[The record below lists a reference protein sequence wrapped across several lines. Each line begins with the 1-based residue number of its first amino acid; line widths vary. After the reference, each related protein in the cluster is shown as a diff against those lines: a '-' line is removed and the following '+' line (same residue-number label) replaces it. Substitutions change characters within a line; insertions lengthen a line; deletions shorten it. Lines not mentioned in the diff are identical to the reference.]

1 MAERNGIEQIVE
13 RVVSQALES
22 HVPKLREDIVQRVLR
37 ELPASTDV
45 TGEGSD
51 GTDAAELLRAVRLIQ
66 AGSTQ
71 REILRALLD
80 GANHYCERAALFVIK
95 AGKATGWQGRGFS
108 DGDAI
113 KDFSL
118 DVTTGLCARA
128 LQERVVAGGSASQ
141 VDPVF
146 IEKFGAPGNDQVL
159 VLPLI
164 LKDKVAAL
172 VYADAGRD
180 DSGKLET
187 AAVELLVASTSAWL
201 EVISLRK
208 QAPKEGAS
216 EPAVPASPVASVP
229 VETTSSFVDPFAGHA
244 PKHAKASV
252 PLDEPQAP
260 APELSAEA
268 ASSAPPIETSLP
280 SVEEAPVVSAAA
292 AAAPAAVETAAMS
305 PEDADVH
312 RKAQRFAKLLV
323 DEIKL
328 YNHAKVMEGRKNKDL
343 YDRLKEDIDKSRGTY
358 KKRYGNTAAASG
370 DYFIN
375 EVIRSL
381 AEDDQSIMGENFR
394 R

>member
-1 MAERNGIEQIVE
+1 MAEQNGIERMVD
-13 RVVSQALES
+13 RVVAQALES
-22 HVPKLREDIVQRVLR
+22 HVPRLREDIVQRVLR
-37 ELPASTDV
+37 ELPASSESSGGDST
-45 TGEGSD
+45 
-51 GTDAAELLRAVRLIQ
+51 AAGADDLLKAVRLIH

-80 GANHYCERAALFVIK
+80 SANQYCERTALFVIK
-95 AGKATGWQGRGFS
+95 AGNATGWQGRGFT
-108 DGDAI
+108 DGDAV
-113 KDFSL
+113 KDFAL
-118 DVTTGLCARA
+118 DVSSGLCARA
-128 LQERVVAGGSASQ
+128 LQERIVASGSASHI
-141 VDPVF
+141 DPVF
-146 IEKFGAPGNDQVL
+146 MEKFGGPRNGDVL

-172 VYADAGRD
+172 VYADAGREE
-180 DSGKLET
+180 GGNFET
-187 AAVELLVASTSAWL
+187 SAVELLVAATSAWL

-208 QAPKEGAS
+208 QAPKESGEQAA
-216 EPAVPASPVASVP
+216 PAPVSHVAPP

-244 PKHAKASV
+244 PMHAVASV
-252 PLDEPQAP
+252 PVEEPVRAHEHP
-260 APELSAEA
+260 AEA
-268 ASSAPPIETSLP
+268 ATAVAPADTAPPA
-280 SVEEAPVVSAAA
+280 EEVPVVSAATA
-292 AAAPAAVETAAMS
+292 QAPAPVETVAMS

-343 YDRLKEDIDKSRGTY
+343 YDRLKEDIEKSRGTY

-381 AEDDQSIMGENFR
+381 AEDDQSIMGGNFR

>member
-37 ELPASTDV
+37 ELPAATEVSRESS
-45 TGEGSD
+45 GGA
-51 GTDAAELLRAVRLIQ
+51 DAAELLRAVTLIY

-95 AGKATGWQGRGFS
+95 AGKATGWQGRGFT

-118 DVTTGLCARA
+118 DVTTGLLARA
-128 LQERVVAGGSASQ
+128 LQERVVTAGSASQ
-141 VDPVF
+141 IDPVF
-146 IEKFGAPGNDQVL
+146 IEKFGGPGNDHAL

-180 DSGKLET
+180 DSGKFET

-216 EPAVPASPVASVP
+216 EPAMSAAPVAAP
-229 VETTSSFVDPFAGHA
+229 AVENTSSFVDPFAGHA

-252 PLDEPQAP
+252 PVEEPQAP
-260 APELSAEA
+260 VPE
-268 ASSAPPIETSLP
+268 P
-280 SVEEAPVVSAAA
+280 SVEASSSAAVPETVPPAEETPVVSAAA
-292 AAAPAAVETAAMS
+292 AAAPATVETAAMS

-328 YNHAKVMEGRKNKDL
+328 YNHAKVMEGRKSKDL

>member
-37 ELPASTDV
+37 ELPASTGV
-45 TGEGSD
+45 SKEGS
-51 GTDAAELLRAVRLIQ
+51 GGADAAELLRAVTLIH

-95 AGKATGWQGRGFS
+95 AGRATGWQGRGFS

-146 IEKFGAPGNDQVL
+146 IEKFGGPGNDQVL

-164 LKDKVAAL
+164 LKDKVAAV

-180 DSGKLET
+180 DSGKFET

-216 EPAVPASPVASVP
+216 EPAMPAAPVTAPP
-229 VETTSSFVDPFAGHA
+229 VETPSSFVDPFAGHA
-244 PKHAKASV
+244 PKHVRARV
-252 PLDEPQAP
+252 PVEESQAP
-260 APELSAEA
+260 APEPPAEVASAA
-268 ASSAPPIETSLP
+268 AAETPPP
-280 SVEEAPVVSAAA
+280 FDEAPVVSAAA
-292 AAAPAAVETAAMS
+292 AAAAVETATMS
-305 PEDADVH
+305 PEDADIH

-358 KKRYGNTAAASG
+358 KKRYGSTAAASG